1 MVQGGSIIAELL
13 SAYVLWSESQA
24 QETMEKLVNVVAH
37 YAENFSPWRFGTR
50 ESGESFINRVH
61 VESH

>member
-1 MVQGGSIIAELL
+1 MVQGGSIVAELL

-37 YAENFSPWRFGTR
+37 YGGNFS
-50 ESGESFINRVH
+50 S
-61 VESH
+61 